1 MYLWILFTNKMKQNL
16 DIIPLKDWLD
26 TGDFPLII
34 AGPCSAETEE
44 QVLSTA
50 KEISKIKGIKI
61 FRAGL
66 WKPRTRPDQF
76 EGVGKKGFDW
86 LKKVKEETALLTTTE
101 VATPQHVEACLKN
114 NIDIL
119 WIGSRTVVNPF
130 SVQEITESLR
140 GVDIP
145 VMVKNPINP
154 DLKLWLGALE
164 RINHVGIK
172 KIVAI
177 HRGFYALRKSVFRNP
192 PMWEIPIELKR
203 IVSNLPIITDPSH
216 ICGNR
221 KMLFHI
227 SQKAFDLE
235 MDGLMIES
243 HINPLIA
250 KSDAKQ
256 QILPKDLKKLLSK
269 IEFRKTSGSEEFQNK
284 LSELRS
290 EIDII
295 DNDLIDI
302 LANRMDII
310 KEIGIFKRKNKI
322 TILQLKRWSY
332 IIEDRINNGID
343 QGLDKDFLIKL
354 LELVH
359 IESIR
364 IQNEIMNE

>member
-1 MYLWILFTNKMKQNL
+1 MKQNL
-16 DIIPLKDWLD
+16 DIIPLKDWLGKD
-26 TGDFPLII
+26 SLPMII

-50 KEISKIKGIKI
+50 REIAKINGVKI
-61 FRAGL
+61 YRAGL
-66 WKPRTRPDQF
+66 WKPRTRPKQF
-76 EGVGKKGFDW
+76 EGVGEKGFAW
-86 LKKVKEETALLTTTE
+86 LKKVKEETGLLITTE
-101 VATPQHVEACLKN
+101 VATPHHVEACLKN
-114 NIDIL
+114 DIDIL

-130 SVQEITESLR
+130 SVNEITESLK

-154 DLKLWLGALE
+154 DINLWLGALE
-164 RINHVGIK
+164 RVNFVGIK
-172 KIVAI
+172 KIIAI

-203 IVSNLPIITDPSH
+203 IAPNLPIITDPSH

-235 MDGLMIES
+235 MNGLMIES
-243 HINPLIA
+243 HINPANA
-250 KSDAKQ
+250 KSDAEQ
-256 QILPKDLKKLLSK
+256 QIVPKELNKLLSK
-269 IEFRKTSGSEEFQNK
+269 IEFRKSSGSAEFQNK
-284 LSELRS
+284 LSQLRS
-290 EIDII
+290 EIDGI

-302 LANRMDII
+302 LSSRMDTI
-310 KEIGIFKRKNKI
+310 KEIGKFKRKNKI
-322 TILQLKRWSY
+322 TILQLKRWSH
-332 IIEDRINNGID
+332 IIENRINNGID
-343 QGLDKDFLIKL
+343 KGLNKEFLIKL

-364 IQNEIMNE
+364 IQNEIMYK

>member
-1 MYLWILFTNKMKQNL
+1 MKQKL
-16 DIIPLKDWLD
+16 DIIPLKDWLGKD
-26 TGDFPLII
+26 SLPMII

-50 KEISKIKGIKI
+50 REIAKINGVKI
-61 FRAGL
+61 YRAGL
-66 WKPRTRPDQF
+66 WKPRTRPKQF
-76 EGVGKKGFDW
+76 EGVGEKGFAW
-86 LKKVKEETALLTTTE
+86 LKKVKEETGLLITTE
-101 VATPQHVEACLKN
+101 VATPHHVEACLKN
-114 NIDIL
+114 DIDIL

-130 SVQEITESLR
+130 SVNEITESLK

-154 DLKLWLGALE
+154 DINLWLGALE
-164 RINHVGIK
+164 RVNFVGIK
-172 KIVAI
+172 KIIAI

-203 IVSNLPIITDPSH
+203 IAPNLPIITDPSH

-235 MDGLMIES
+235 MNGLMIES
-243 HINPLIA
+243 HINPANA
-250 KSDAKQ
+250 KSDAEQ
-256 QILPKDLKKLLSK
+256 QIVPKELNKLLSK
-269 IEFRKTSGSEEFQNK
+269 IEFRKSSGSAEFQNK
-284 LSELRS
+284 LSQLRS
-290 EIDII
+290 EIDGI

-302 LANRMDII
+302 LSSRMDTI
-310 KEIGIFKRKNKI
+310 KEIGKFKRKNKI
-322 TILQLKRWSY
+322 TILQLKRWSH
-332 IIEDRINNGID
+332 IIENRINNGID
-343 QGLDKDFLIKL
+343 KGLNKEFLIKL

-364 IQNEIMNE
+364 IQNEIMNK

>member
-1 MYLWILFTNKMKQNL
+1 MKQNL
-16 DIIPLKDWLD
+16 DIIPLKDWLGKD
-26 TGDFPLII
+26 SLPMII

-50 KEISKIKGIKI
+50 REIAKINGVKI
-61 FRAGL
+61 YRAGL
-66 WKPRTRPDQF
+66 WKPRTRPKQF
-76 EGVGKKGFDW
+76 EGVGEKGFAW
-86 LKKVKEETALLTTTE
+86 LKKVKEETGLLITTE
-101 VATPQHVEACLKN
+101 VATPHHVEACLKN
-114 NIDIL
+114 DIDIL

-130 SVQEITESLR
+130 SVNEIAESLK

-154 DLKLWLGALE
+154 DINLWLGALE
-164 RINHVGIK
+164 RVNFVGIK
-172 KIVAI
+172 KIIAI

-203 IVSNLPIITDPSH
+203 IAPNLPIITDPSH

-235 MDGLMIES
+235 MNGLMIES
-243 HINPLIA
+243 HINPANA
-250 KSDAKQ
+250 KSDAEQ
-256 QILPKDLKKLLSK
+256 QIVPKELNKLLSK
-269 IEFRKTSGSEEFQNK
+269 IEFRKSSGSAEFQNK
-284 LSELRS
+284 LSQLRS
-290 EIDII
+290 EIDGI

-302 LANRMDII
+302 LSSRMDTI
-310 KEIGIFKRKNKI
+310 KEIGKFKRKNKI
-322 TILQLKRWSY
+322 TILQLKRWSH
-332 IIEDRINNGID
+332 IIENRINNGID
-343 QGLDKDFLIKL
+343 KGLNKEFLIKL

-364 IQNEIMNE
+364 IQNEIMNK

>member
-1 MYLWILFTNKMKQNL
+1 MKQNL
-16 DIIPLKDWLD
+16 DIIPLKDWLGKD
-26 TGDFPLII
+26 TLPMII

-50 KEISKIKGIKI
+50 REIAKINGVKI
-61 FRAGL
+61 YRAGL
-66 WKPRTRPDQF
+66 WKPRTRPKQF
-76 EGVGKKGFDW
+76 EGVGEKGFAW
-86 LKKVKEETALLTTTE
+86 LKKVKEETGLLITTE
-101 VATPQHVEACLKN
+101 VATPHHVEACLKN
-114 NIDIL
+114 DIDIL

-130 SVQEITESLR
+130 SVNEITESLK

-154 DLKLWLGALE
+154 DINLWLGALE
-164 RINHVGIK
+164 RVNFVGIK
-172 KIVAI
+172 KIIAI

-203 IVSNLPIITDPSH
+203 IAPNLPIITDPSH

-235 MDGLMIES
+235 MNGLMIES
-243 HINPLIA
+243 HINPTNA
-250 KSDAKQ
+250 KSDAEQ
-256 QILPKDLKKLLSK
+256 QIVPKELNKLLSK
-269 IEFRKTSGSEEFQNK
+269 IEFRKSSGSAEFQNK
-284 LSELRS
+284 LSQLRS
-290 EIDII
+290 EIDGI

-302 LANRMDII
+302 LSSRMDTI
-310 KEIGIFKRKNKI
+310 KEIGKFKRKNKI
-322 TILQLKRWSY
+322 TILQLKRWSH
-332 IIEDRINNGID
+332 IIENRINNGID
-343 QGLDKDFLIKL
+343 KGLNKEFLIKL

-364 IQNEIMNE
+364 IQNEIMNK

>member
-1 MYLWILFTNKMKQNL
+1 MKQNL
-16 DIIPLKDWLD
+16 DIIPLKDWLGKD
-26 TGDFPLII
+26 TLPMII

-50 KEISKIKGIKI
+50 REIAKINGVKI
-61 FRAGL
+61 YRAGL
-66 WKPRTRPDQF
+66 WKPRTRPKQF
-76 EGVGKKGFDW
+76 EGVGEKGFAW
-86 LKKVKEETALLTTTE
+86 LKKVKEETGLLITTE
-101 VATPQHVEACLKN
+101 VATPHHVEACLKN
-114 NIDIL
+114 DIDIL

-130 SVQEITESLR
+130 SVNEITESLK

-154 DLKLWLGALE
+154 DINLWLGALE
-164 RINHVGIK
+164 RVNFVGIK
-172 KIVAI
+172 KIIAI
-177 HRGFYALRKSVFRNP
+177 HRGFYALRKSVYRNP

-203 IVSNLPIITDPSH
+203 IAPNLPIITDPSH

-235 MDGLMIES
+235 MNGLMIES
-243 HINPLIA
+243 HINPTNA
-250 KSDAKQ
+250 KSDAEQ
-256 QILPKDLKKLLSK
+256 QIVPKDLNKLLSK
-269 IEFRKTSGSEEFQNK
+269 IEFRKSSGSAEFQNK
-284 LSELRS
+284 LSQLRV
-290 EIDII
+290 EIDGI

-302 LANRMDII
+302 LSSRMDTI

-322 TILQLKRWSY
+322 TILQLKRWSH
-332 IIEDRINNGID
+332 IIENRINNGID
-343 QGLDKDFLIKL
+343 KGLNKEFLIKL

-364 IQNEIMNE
+364 IQNEIMNK

>member
-1 MYLWILFTNKMKQNL
+1 MKQNL
-16 DIIPLKDWLD
+16 DIIPLKDWLGKD
-26 TGDFPLII
+26 SLPMII

-50 KEISKIKGIKI
+50 REIAKINGVKI
-61 FRAGL
+61 YRAGL
-66 WKPRTRPDQF
+66 WKPRTRPKQF
-76 EGVGKKGFDW
+76 EGVGEKGFAW
-86 LKKVKEETALLTTTE
+86 LKKVKEETGLLITTE
-101 VATPQHVEACLKN
+101 VATPHHVEACLKN
-114 NIDIL
+114 DIDIL

-130 SVQEITESLR
+130 SVNEITESLK

-154 DLKLWLGALE
+154 DINLWLGALE
-164 RINHVGIK
+164 RVNFVGIK
-172 KIVAI
+172 KIIAI

-203 IVSNLPIITDPSH
+203 IAPNLPIITDPSH

-235 MDGLMIES
+235 MNGLMIES
-243 HINPLIA
+243 HINPANA
-250 KSDAKQ
+250 KSDAEQ
-256 QILPKDLKKLLSK
+256 QIVPKELNKLLSK
-269 IEFRKTSGSEEFQNK
+269 IEFRKSSGSAEFQNK
-284 LSELRS
+284 LSQLRS
-290 EIDII
+290 EIDGI

-302 LANRMDII
+302 LSSRMDTI
-310 KEIGIFKRKNKI
+310 KEIGKFKRKNKI
-322 TILQLKRWSY
+322 TILQLKRWSH
-332 IIEDRINNGID
+332 IIENRINNGID
-343 QGLDKDFLIKL
+343 KGLNKEFLIKL

-364 IQNEIMNE
+364 IQNEIMNK

>member
-1 MYLWILFTNKMKQNL
+1 MKKTL
-16 DIIPLKDWLD
+16 DIIPLMDWFEE
-26 TGDFPLII
+26 DFLPMIV

-44 QVLSTA
+44 QVLTTA
-50 KEISKIKGIKI
+50 KEIAKIKGIKV

-66 WKPRTRPDQF
+66 WKPRTRPDRF
-76 EGVGKKGFDW
+76 EGIGEKGFAW
-86 LKKVKEETALLTTTE
+86 LKKVKEETGLLTTTE
-101 VATPQHVEACLKN
+101 VATPHHVEACLKN

-130 SVQEITESLR
+130 SVKEITESLK

-154 DLKLWLGALE
+154 DLNLWLGALE
-164 RINHVGIK
+164 RMNFVGIK
-172 KIVAI
+172 KLIAI

-203 IVSNLPIITDPSH
+203 IAPNLPIITDPSH

-235 MDGLMIES
+235 MNGLMIES
-243 HINPLIA
+243 HINPAVA
-250 KSDAKQ
+250 KSDADQ
-256 QILPKDLKKLLSK
+256 QIVPKELDKLLSK
-269 IEFRKTSGSEEFQNK
+269 IEFRKSSGSVEFQNK
-284 LSELRS
+284 LSNLRR
-290 EIDII
+290 EIDNL
-295 DNDLIDI
+295 DNDLIEI
-302 LANRMDII
+302 LANRMDTI
-310 KEIGIFKRKNKI
+310 KEIGYYKKENKI
-322 TILQLKRWSY
+322 TILQLKRWTH
-332 IIEDRINNGID
+332 IIEDRINNGVN
-343 QGLDKDFLIKL
+343 QGLSKEFLIKL

-364 IQNEIMNE
+364 IQNEIMNM

>member
-1 MYLWILFTNKMKQNL
+1 MKQNL
-16 DIIPLKDWLD
+16 DIIPLKDWLGKD
-26 TGDFPLII
+26 TLPMII

-50 KEISKIKGIKI
+50 REIAKINGVKI
-61 FRAGL
+61 YRAGL
-66 WKPRTRPDQF
+66 WKPRTRPKQF
-76 EGVGKKGFDW
+76 EGVGEKGFAW
-86 LKKVKEETALLTTTE
+86 LKKVKEETGLLITTE
-101 VATPQHVEACLKN
+101 VATPHHVEACLKN
-114 NIDIL
+114 DIDIL

-130 SVQEITESLR
+130 SVNEITESLK

-154 DLKLWLGALE
+154 DINLWLGALE
-164 RINHVGIK
+164 RVNFVGIK
-172 KIVAI
+172 KIIAI

-203 IVSNLPIITDPSH
+203 IAPNLPIITDPSH

-235 MDGLMIES
+235 MNGLMIES
-243 HINPLIA
+243 HINPANA
-250 KSDAKQ
+250 KSDAEQ
-256 QILPKDLKKLLSK
+256 QIVPKELNKLLSK
-269 IEFRKTSGSEEFQNK
+269 IEFRKSSGSAEFQNK
-284 LSELRS
+284 LSQLRS
-290 EIDII
+290 EIDGI

-302 LANRMDII
+302 LSSRMDTI
-310 KEIGIFKRKNKI
+310 KEIGKFKRKNKI
-322 TILQLKRWSY
+322 TILQLKRWSH
-332 IIEDRINNGID
+332 IIENRINNGID
-343 QGLDKDFLIKL
+343 KGLNKEFLIKL

-364 IQNEIMNE
+364 IQNEIMNK

>member
-1 MYLWILFTNKMKQNL
+1 MKQNL
-16 DIIPLKDWLD
+16 DIIPLKDWLGKD
-26 TGDFPLII
+26 SLPMII

-50 KEISKIKGIKI
+50 REIAKINGVKI
-61 FRAGL
+61 YRAGL
-66 WKPRTRPDQF
+66 WKPRTRPKQF
-76 EGVGKKGFDW
+76 EGVGEKGFAW
-86 LKKVKEETALLTTTE
+86 LKKVKEETGLLITTE
-101 VATPQHVEACLKN
+101 VATPHHVEACLKN
-114 NIDIL
+114 DIDIL

-130 SVQEITESLR
+130 SVNEITESLK

-154 DLKLWLGALE
+154 DINLWLGALE
-164 RINHVGIK
+164 RVNFVGIK
-172 KIVAI
+172 KIIAI
-177 HRGFYALRKSVFRNP
+177 HRGFYALRKSVYRNP

-203 IVSNLPIITDPSH
+203 IAPNLPIITDPSH

-235 MDGLMIES
+235 MNGLMIES
-243 HINPLIA
+243 HINPANA
-250 KSDAKQ
+250 KSDAEQ
-256 QILPKDLKKLLSK
+256 QIVPKELNKLLSK
-269 IEFRKTSGSEEFQNK
+269 IEFRKSSGSAEFQNK
-284 LSELRS
+284 LSQLRV
-290 EIDII
+290 EIDGI

-302 LANRMDII
+302 LSSRMDTI

-322 TILQLKRWSY
+322 TILQLKRWSH
-332 IIEDRINNGID
+332 IIENRINNGID
-343 QGLDKDFLIKL
+343 KGLNKEFLIKL

-364 IQNEIMNE
+364 IQNEIMNK